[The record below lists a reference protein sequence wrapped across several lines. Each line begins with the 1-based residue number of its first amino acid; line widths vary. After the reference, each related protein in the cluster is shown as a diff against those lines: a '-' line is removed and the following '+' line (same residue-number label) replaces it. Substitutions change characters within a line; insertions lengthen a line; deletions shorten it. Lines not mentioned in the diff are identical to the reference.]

1 MDGKLLFCISVVAGE
16 NTLYGPEWKE
26 GEPGKTLID
35 LFLQVCG
42 TKVIGQQVQVL
53 VSKDR
58 SFLEAAVVQVCSPLV
73 QLSQKGQSYIQFIL
87 KSSAHFVKNSSVFIG
102 QRGKPN
108 TTFKAKQNL
117 VTPPFNIKDITQND
131 KNTHEHTYINWKDS
145 TEADFNSFSSSS
157 RMESQRRSVFNI
169 QETPLHTLTTRPS
182 FENMTV
188 EEICE
193 EIKRIKSNELPKT
206 KISPWIEGSCTGKTK
221 EANLKE
227 KVMKSDASLTSD
239 RTSKKVT
246 PAKRTII
253 AGKSKAITK
262 FTESAKNKMNS
273 TRSTKPSSPPCS
285 LSPST
290 AKPTAHSNFIISD
303 RLSVLAQPRNRN
315 RDVTSSSASPSSTTP
330 PIRKSLS
337 RKSLPENTKT
347 KLSAKKTST
356 SPSMTRGSRVN
367 STFVKTGVKITTK
380 TKGNEKSSDTSSEYF
395 VEIFTKDKKGIAK
408 VLNQAKNIDSH
419 IKRLPDY
426 SADSLMNQSVDK
438 SYEKSNSSSLPAAS
452 ESDDFTS
459 KESEVS
465 ISDML
470 SKLNHDRLDN
480 QGNNA
485 PENNSNADVT
495 PVKYT
500 AELLNDVESSPD
512 DAVIFDKSKA
522 SLDDQNESDILD
534 NRDEIEG
541 EERSV
546 PKLDSSDEN
555 VKNTAKEILSNT
567 SSISIENA
575 LNEYL
580 SSSPKTSPVKS
591 LFSPLFE
598 RNKLRHASSTP
609 IYTHQ
614 SLRSK
619 SVDNINLELYPNLH
633 KHSKFK
639 AKTDKGLSK
648 SLDSLEEN
656 NICDVGKDEKLNK
669 SECSEMTTE
678 TSATISNGK
687 TENFTCKKSNNE
699 ENILWSNSRGIKF
712 TVGDEETE
720 HNRTFVLKDKEN
732 QDTAKKTENNHLTLP
747 LRDENLA
754 VSALKTPDK
763 HRKHWGTSI
772 KGMDSMLIPSLQA
785 FSLELRTTTENAANR
800 IRVLYEDWQLK
811 FEGLEP
817 SAIKTPKA
825 VFPKASPKLD
835 SKGGEQQ
842 GIAVVFR
849 NLRKMEVK
857 LKTIEQAAQAM
868 VKALEEHNH
877 IKDCEFKK
885 TGVQRA
891 KSFKWKE
898 LRNTARQTRSKVY
911 VNEDND
917 RSSDFSTDSDT

>member
-1 MDGKLLFCISVVAGE
+1 
-16 NTLYGPEWKE
+16 
-26 GEPGKTLID
+26 
-35 LFLQVCG
+35 
-42 TKVIGQQVQVL
+42 
-53 VSKDR
+53 
-58 SFLEAAVVQVCSPLV
+58 
-73 QLSQKGQSYIQFIL
+73 
-87 KSSAHFVKNSSVFIG
+87 
-102 QRGKPN
+102 
-108 TTFKAKQNL
+108 
-117 VTPPFNIKDITQND
+117 
-131 KNTHEHTYINWKDS
+131 
-145 TEADFNSFSSSS
+145 
-157 RMESQRRSVFNI
+157 
-169 QETPLHTLTTRPS
+169 
-182 FENMTV
+182 
-188 EEICE
+188 
-193 EIKRIKSNELPKT
+193 
-206 KISPWIEGSCTGKTK
+206 
-221 EANLKE
+221 
-227 KVMKSDASLTSD
+227 MKSDASLTSD

-732 QDTAKKTENNHLTLP
+732 QG
-747 LRDENLA
+747 R
-754 VSALKTPDK
+754 SY
-763 HRKHWGTSI
+763 
-772 KGMDSMLIPSLQA
+772 
-785 FSLELRTTTENAANR
+785 FSE
-800 IRVLYEDWQLK
+800 
-811 FEGLEP
+811 
-817 SAIKTPKA
+817 S
-825 VFPKASPKLD
+825 
-835 SKGGEQQ
+835 
-842 GIAVVFR
+842 
-849 NLRKMEVK
+849 
-857 LKTIEQAAQAM
+857 
-868 VKALEEHNH
+868 
-877 IKDCEFKK
+877 
-885 TGVQRA
+885 
-891 KSFKWKE
+891 
-898 LRNTARQTRSKVY
+898 
-911 VNEDND
+911 
-917 RSSDFSTDSDT
+917 